1 MEKKISD
8 GKVILTR
15 KGYEKLEEELK
26 FLKSVKRKEVAEK
39 IQHALSFGD
48 LSENAEYEEAK
59 NEQAFIEGKIL
70 ALEEKLQRAI
80 IIDDTKEDVEKV
92 HLGVRVF
99 LKNLNRGTETDYTIV
114 DSVEANPSEKKIS
127 FESPLAQALLGKK
140 RGDIVELKVPAGVVK
155 YRVLDIKKRE
165 E

>member
-26 FLKSVKRKEVAEK
+26 FLKSVKRKEVAER

-59 NEQAFIEGKIL
+59 NEQAFIEGRIL

-80 IIDDTKEDVEKV
+80 IIDDTEEDVEKV

-99 LKNLNRGTETDYTIV
+99 LKNLNRGTEADYTIV

-155 YRVLDIKKRE
+155 YLVLDIRKRE

>member
-59 NEQAFIEGKIL
+59 NEQAFIEGRIL

-80 IIDDTKEDVEKV
+80 IVEDTEEDVEKV

-140 RGDIVELKVPAGVVK
+140 RGDIVELKVPAGVVR
-155 YRVLDIKKRE
+155 YQILDIKKRGE
-165 E
+165 